1 MVSMKLKGGSFVILL
16 KNIGYLV
23 QKANKVIENVD
34 LLVVGNRIKKI
45 GRCAI
50 EGTNPDIKIID
61 ATGKIVIP
69 GLVNTHTHLYQ
80 NMLKGIRDDLRLKE
94 WCEQVTFPFSHII
107 HQEHRQHDNIEL
119 GYYYAALGALEM
131 VRSGIT
137 SFVDMDITLDSI
149 FEAWSQ
155 IGVRA
160 TGALQTVNRWVPK
173 ILMQPEEKKKQELL
187 GYIEKWHNNGILK
200 VALAPSTPFACTPD
214 YLNWLKQVALD
225 YGQLPIY
232 VHVSETR
239 WEVEQSLSEFGMTP
253 LVYLDSI
260 DFLSIPICAVHCVHL
275 TEEEI
280 ALAKEKDVTVIYNP
294 KSNAKLGSGV
304 APVVTYLKEGIPVTL
319 ATDGAA
325 SNDLL
330 DMFEEMRFGAMIQKA
345 IWADPAVISAADMF
359 KMATEAGAKMLDID
373 AGVLEEGKLA
383 DLVILNPDLAHI
395 QPIHDLIQSLVY
407 CGKASDVETVII
419 DGKIVLEDKKFCTV
433 DEKKILQRAVE
444 LGTEKFVEAKDYE
457 MAADF

>member
-1 MVSMKLKGGSFVILL
+1 M
-16 KNIGYLV
+16 
-23 QKANKVIENVD
+23 QKADKVIRNID
-34 LLVVGNRIKKI
+34 LLLEGNRIKKI
-45 GRCAI
+45 GHFDLD
-50 EGTNPDIKIID
+50 GQDSNIKIID
-61 ATGKIVIP
+61 ATGKIVMP
-69 GLVNTHTHLYQ
+69 GFVNAHTHLYQ
-80 NMLKGIRDDLRLKE
+80 NMLKGVKDDLRLKE

-107 HQEHRQHDNIEL
+107 HQEHRQYNNIEL

-149 FEAWSQ
+149 FEAWAH

-160 TGALQTVNRWVPK
+160 TGALQTVNRWIPK
-173 ILMQPEEKKKQELL
+173 ILMQTEEKKKQEML

-225 YGQLPIY
+225 YGGLQIY
-232 VHVSETR
+232 VHVSETS
-239 WEVEQSLSEFGMTP
+239 WEVEQSLSESGKTP
-253 LVYLDSI
+253 LAYLDSL
-260 DFLSIPICAVHCVHL
+260 DFLSRPICAVHCVHL

-280 ALAKEKDVTVIYNP
+280 ALAKEKEVTVIYNP
-294 KSNAKLGSGV
+294 KSNAKLGSGI
-304 APVVTYLKEGIPVTL
+304 APIVTYLKEGIPVTL

-330 DMFEEMRFGAMIQKA
+330 DMFEEMRFGAMLQKA
-345 IWADPAVISAADMF
+345 GCADPSVISAADMF
-359 KMATEAGAKMLDID
+359 KMATEAGAQMLGID
-373 AGVLEEGKLA
+373 GGVLEEGKLA
-383 DLVILNPDLAHI
+383 DLVVLNPVLAHI
-395 QPIHDLIQSLVY
+395 QPLHDVIQSLVY

-419 DGKIVLEDKKFCTV
+419 DGKIILENKKFCTV
-433 DEKKILQRAVE
+433 DEEKILQRAIE
-444 LGTEKFVEAKDYE
+444 LGTEKFIESRGHV